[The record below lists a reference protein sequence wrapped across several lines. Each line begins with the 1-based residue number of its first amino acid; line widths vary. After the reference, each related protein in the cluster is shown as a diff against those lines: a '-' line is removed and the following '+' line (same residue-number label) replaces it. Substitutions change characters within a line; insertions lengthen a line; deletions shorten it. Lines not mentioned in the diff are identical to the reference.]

1 MLVKLLEKYGIYLF
15 IISLLIISQ
24 IRWAQ
29 EHNYNDFDIRIT
41 FCFVLSI
48 IVYYGIMKTLVVKNI
63 NTDNISFALSFFI
76 LGITL
81 NSNTEI
87 IILTFAIVFIYY
99 IKKYKANSI
108 FENFWGYNEISV
120 KFKKSE
126 AKLTI
131 TNNSENE
138 VNIFKFKYLFTELI
152 NCIIYCKDNKLTKLT
167 LEGIE
172 TKKLND
178 IIIIIFNYFD
188 ISIEVMD
195 DKKIANK

>member
-1 MLVKLLEKYGIYLF
+1 MLVKLLEKFGIFLF
-15 IISLLIISQ
+15 INSILIISQ
-24 IRWAQ
+24 IRWAK
-29 EHNYNDFDIRIT
+29 EHHYNDFDLRIT

-48 IVYYGIMKTLVVKNI
+48 IVYYGIMKALLVKNV

-76 LGITL
+76 LAITL

-87 IILTFAIVFIYY
+87 IILIFAIVSIYF

-108 FENFWGYNEISV
+108 FENFWGYEEISV
-120 KFKKSE
+120 KYKKSE
-126 AKLTI
+126 ANLKI
-131 TNNSENE
+131 TQNSNNEL
-138 VNIFKFKYLFTELI
+138 NIFKFKYLFTELI

-167 LEGIE
+167 LEGSE

-188 ISIEVMD
+188 INIEVLD
-195 DKKIANK
+195 DKINSK